1 MRLRHMYN
9 SHNDPAV
16 GFLDFIVCAAFYLIG
31 AVMHDIPRE
40 SIVTNFLKNA
50 SFFITIVVGL
60 LTIMKTLG
68 IEVNL
73 RKRFKK
79 KR

>member
-1 MRLRHMYN
+1 MYN
-9 SHNDPAV
+9 SHNDPTV
-16 GFLDFIVCAAFYLIG
+16 GFLDFIICACFYLIG
-31 AVMHDIPRE
+31 AVMHDIPKE
-40 SIVTNFLKNA
+40 TIVTTFLKNL
-50 SFFITIVVGL
+50 SFLITIIVGM

-79 KR
+79 KK

>member
-1 MRLRHMYN
+1 MYQRHMYN
-9 SHNDPAV
+9 SHNDPTV
-16 GFLDFIVCAAFYLIG
+16 GFLDFIICACFYLIG
-31 AVMHDIPRE
+31 AVIHDIPRE
-40 SIVTNFLKNA
+40 NAVTLFLKNA
-50 SFFITIVVGL
+50 SFLITILVGL

-79 KR
+79 KK